1 MSAEVY
7 YFTGT
12 GNSFV
17 VARNIAQK
25 INGKLVSIASTVD
38 EKDLLINAKTIG
50 IIFPVY
56 HATFGYSGIPLI
68 VRKFIGKI
76 KNIKSK
82 YVFAICTHSGMPG
95 ATIGNLNKIIKS
107 KGGELSF
114 GLTMKMSI
122 PYTGI
127 DKIRYSLLN
136 TELKADISRDN
147 KERQKL
153 TEILNKKINSV
164 YEQIIANKKG
174 KLETTNIMVQL
185 ILIPFYL
192 LQKQTAKSRYKMLS
206 NSTLKSFDKL
216 TLLADTSFKVSEKC
230 SSCGLCVKV
239 CSVKNIKMVENKPM
253 WQHRCENC
261 YACYQ
266 WCPNNAIYG
275 KIVEYEK
282 EYHHPDMNVSD
293 MIKPAHNNV

>member
-25 INGKLVSIASTVD
+25 INGRLVSIASKED
-38 EKDLLINAKTIG
+38 ENNLLINAKIIG

-68 VRKFIGKI
+68 VRRFIGKI
-76 KNIKSK
+76 ENINSK

-127 DKIRYSLLN
+127 DKIKYAFFN
-136 TELKADISRDN
+136 TELKANILRDN
-147 KERQKL
+147 KERQNL
-153 TEILNKKINSV
+153 TEICNEKINSA
-164 YEQIIANKKG
+164 YEHIIANKKG
-174 KLETTNIMVQL
+174 KLETTKIMFQL
-185 ILIPFYL
+185 LHIPFYL
-192 LQKQTAKSRYKMLS
+192 LQKQTAKSRYKRLS
-206 NSTLKSFDKL
+206 NSSLTTFDKL
-216 TLLADTSFKVSEKC
+216 TLFADRNFKINEKC
-230 SSCGLCVKV
+230 NGCGICTKV
-239 CSVKNIKMVENKPM
+239 CSVQNIEMVENLPK

-261 YACYQ
+261 YACFQ
-266 WCPNNAIYG
+266 WCPQDAIYG
-275 KIVEYEK
+275 EIVEYEK
-282 EYHHPDMNVSD
+282 KYHHPDVKLSD
-293 MIKPAHNNV
+293 IMIK

>member
-7 YFTGT
+7 YFSGT

-25 INGKLVSIASTVD
+25 INGKLVSIASTED
-38 EKDLLINAKTIG
+38 KKNLLINIETIG
-50 IIFPVY
+50 IVFPVY

-68 VRKFIGKI
+68 VRRFIGKI

-82 YVFAICTHSGMPG
+82 YIFAICTHSGMPG

-127 DKIRYSLLN
+127 DKIKYALFN
-136 TELKADISRDN
+136 TELKANISRDN
-147 KERQKL
+147 KERQTL
-153 TEILNKKINSV
+153 TEIWNEKISSEYV
-164 YEQIIANKKG
+164 HIIANKKG
-174 KLETTNIMVQL
+174 KLETMNIMVHL
-185 ILIPFYL
+185 IFIPFYL
-192 LQKQTAKSRYKMLS
+192 LQKHIAKSRYKILS
-206 NSTLKSFDKL
+206 NSSLKSFDKL
-216 TLLADTSFKVSEKC
+216 TLLADTSFKVREKC

-239 CSVKNIKMVENKPM
+239 CPVKNIKMVENKPI
-253 WQHRCENC
+253 WQHKCENC

-266 WCPNNAIYG
+266 WCPNDAIYG

-282 EYHHPDMNVSD
+282 KYHHPDMNVSN
-293 MIKPAHNNV
+293 MIKTSP